1 MKEQISAWMD
11 GEISIDNA
19 QHLLTSVK
27 SGGKSA
33 ECWGT
38 YHLIGDAMRG
48 NAQYKPDLTQRIMQQ
63 IDLEPTVLAPQAKKS
78 PIKNQT
84 YWSVAASVAAVMFV
98 GWMVLQQQ
106 SDSSNVLAPIEIA
119 QNLPA
124 EYLVAHQSSAPSG
137 QAFYIQPA
145 SYSVTSTQGG
155 K

>member
-11 GEISIDNA
+11 GEISIENA
-19 QHLLTSVK
+19 QHLLSSVK
-27 SGGKSA
+27 AGGQSA
-33 ECWGT
+33 ECWST

-48 NAQYKPDLTQRIMQQ
+48 NSQYKPDLTQRIMQQ
-63 IDLEPTVLAPQAKKS
+63 IDLEPTVLAPQVKKS

-84 YWSVAASVAAVMFV
+84 YWSIAASLSAIMFV

-106 SDSSNVLAPIEIA
+106 SDSNNVLAPIEIA

-145 SYSVTSTQGG
+145 SYSVTSSQCG